1 MGDVKFDIARLYQ
14 QVKDEAMLDL
24 LRALAPN
31 KDEADKAVAMLRVFT
46 RHGVSVETAIKISKE
61 LAEELGFNMSDE

>member
-1 MGDVKFDIARLYQ
+1 MDEVKFDIARLYQ
-14 QVKDEAMLDL
+14 QVKDEAMLEL
-24 LRALAPN
+24 LRAFAPN

-61 LAEELGFNMSDE
+61 LAEVTGINMTDE

>member
-24 LRALAPN
+24 LRALAPD
-31 KDEADKAVAMLRVFT
+31 KDEADKAVGMLRVFI